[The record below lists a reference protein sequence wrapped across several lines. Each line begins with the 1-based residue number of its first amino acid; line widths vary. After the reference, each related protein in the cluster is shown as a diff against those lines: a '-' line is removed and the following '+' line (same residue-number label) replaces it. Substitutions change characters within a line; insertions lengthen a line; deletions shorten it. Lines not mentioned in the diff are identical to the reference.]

1 MSAEAPL
8 SVKPMTNIG
17 HVLVVSLVAV
27 AVLTRVVW
35 FADFFRRCWKASAGC
50 STQWRQTRERLLRT
64 TNQLQGGAPERH
76 NVLLQQE
83 SRRLETMLV
92 GGSVALAAWTQLFVS
107 SEEGPASRLSE
118 LSLGLLFSGA
128 FCLIA
133 GALFWRAE
141 GLHLT
146 LMGRTAALHMGFNL
160 IVLSLTSVVLD
171 LRTTA
176 AVAVPVLSVA
186 LLIGLREVTEVLVW
200 VRKIHALLRY

>member
-1 MSAEAPL
+1 
-8 SVKPMTNIG
+8 
-17 HVLVVSLVAV
+17 
-27 AVLTRVVW
+27 
-35 FADFFRRCWKASAGC
+35 
-50 STQWRQTRERLLRT
+50 
-64 TNQLQGGAPERH
+64 
-76 NVLLQQE
+76 
-83 SRRLETMLV
+83 
-92 GGSVALAAWTQLFVS
+92 
-107 SEEGPASRLSE
+107 